1 MLNMNYMNSQA
12 NIKQFQLLRYI
23 NENSCDD
30 HVVSRISIVLRRDK
44 IEAPYYMV
52 TKIALSTCLDN
63 PDSGVIHAMDVL
75 NHHRRH
81 NLTEEKYNEIES
93 LIGESAEVDENE
105 KQLKMTLIS
114 RNDAEFRDLFKN
126 YGELFEKIDE
136 LTD

>member
-1 MLNMNYMNSQA
+1 MNYMNDNA
-12 NIKQFQLLRYI
+12 NFKQFQLLKYI
-23 NENSCDD
+23 NENSSDD

-63 PDSGVIHAMDVL
+63 PDSGVIHAMDVM

-81 NLTEEKYNEIES
+81 NLTKEKYDEIKS
-93 LIGESAEVDENE
+93 LIGESAEVSENE
-105 KQLKMTLIS
+105 NKLKMTLIS
-114 RNDAEFRDLFKN
+114 RNDVEFSDLFKKH
-126 YGELFEKIDE
+126 GKLFEKIDD

>member
-1 MLNMNYMNSQA
+1 MNYMNDNA
-12 NIKQFQLLRYI
+12 NFKQFQLLKYI
-23 NENSCDD
+23 NENSSDD

-81 NLTEEKYNEIES
+81 NLTKEKYDEIKS
-93 LIGESAEVDENE
+93 LIGESAEVSENE
-105 KQLKMTLIS
+105 NQLKMTLIS
-114 RNDAEFRDLFKN
+114 RNDVEFSDLFKKHE
-126 YGELFEKIDE
+126 ELFEKIDD